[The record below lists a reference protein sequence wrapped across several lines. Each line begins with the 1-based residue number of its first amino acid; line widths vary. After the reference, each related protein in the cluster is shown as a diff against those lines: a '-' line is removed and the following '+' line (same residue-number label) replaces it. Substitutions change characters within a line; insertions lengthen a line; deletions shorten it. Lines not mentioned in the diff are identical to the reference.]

1 MFRHEQPMPASLHP
15 AHHTTMSSIAHDTAF
30 QTLDALEQRLQRV
43 RFLLYGTS
51 TAADPDTNV
60 ETPTDATTTQS
71 IASRLQA
78 LQSSFN
84 SVLSDNKP
92 AKELVALRNP
102 HLFHHVFA
110 THLTLSQNHN
120 INMTLLT

>member
-1 MFRHEQPMPASLHP
+1 
-15 AHHTTMSSIAHDTAF
+15 MSSVAHDTAF

-51 TAADPDTNV
+51 TASDPYSNDKTSTDT
-60 ETPTDATTTQS
+60 TITQS

-84 SVLSDNKP
+84 SVLSDSKP
-92 AKELVALRNP
+92 ARDIVALRNSCLSHYMFP
-102 HLFHHVFA
+102 A
-110 THLTLSQNHN
+110 RLTSS
-120 INMTLLT
+120 